1 MSEKKEDLKKRS
13 WATPEEEKQEAEKGK
28 KDEVT
33 FEDIVYNI
41 YLELVKLR
49 VATERG
55 NELYEKAL
63 SAKAPSAP
71 SAPAE
76 QAKPPAKRGGKTIDE
91 VKSAFSA
98 ETQGLLVFSETDSHI
113 IIKPARY
120 LGSENFAKIAATVR
134 NQGGEYVSAG
144 KDSHFKV
151 AK

>member
-1 MSEKKEDLKKRS
+1 MSEKKKDLKKRS
-13 WATPEEEKQEAEKGK
+13 WATSEEEKQEGEESKEDK
-28 KDEVT
+28 VT

-49 VATERG
+49 VATEKG

-71 SAPAE
+71 SVPAE
-76 QAKPPAKRGGKTIDE
+76 QAKAPAKGGKAIDD

-98 ETQGLLVFSETDSHI
+98 ETQGLLIFSETDTHV
-113 IIKPARY
+113 IIKPAKY
-120 LGSENFAKIAATVR
+120 LGSENFAKIAAIVR
-134 NQGGEYVSAG
+134 NIGGEYVSAG

-151 AK
+151 VK